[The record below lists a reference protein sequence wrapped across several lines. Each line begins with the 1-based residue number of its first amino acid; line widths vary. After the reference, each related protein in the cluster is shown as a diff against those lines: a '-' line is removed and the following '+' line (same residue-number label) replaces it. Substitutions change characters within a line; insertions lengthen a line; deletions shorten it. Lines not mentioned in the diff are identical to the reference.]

1 MKNFKSKNKGK
12 NIWNI
17 KINRKKK
24 KFKKQKYKKM
34 KIKNEDIFI
43 KRNFLN
49 HKIIPFIFIILLLF
63 LLGIIFLIF
72 YHKRK
77 SSLNKEIMKIIN
89 KDYKVNDNTDE
100 STYFKIIQEF
110 IELNYNE
117 TLVYDYKNFEKNENP
132 KISIITTIHNGE
144 SFIKALIR
152 NIQNQD
158 FHDIEIIIVEDDS
171 KDGSVKIIKE
181 LMKEDPRIILIENNG
196 NKGYLTSVVN
206 GGLKIK
212 GKYVTTIDVD
222 DLFSVENTL
231 SIIYEEIE
239 KNNVDMLGFTSTQG
253 ILDMSNYKFTHSS
266 FHNYFE
272 TPIIYQP
279 EIKEE
284 VFMKND
290 KGEINGLRDVVWGY
304 IYKAEFFIKA
314 INKIDEKYLNIIM
327 NLIGDYLLYF
337 ILTKTARTLKYIK
350 KILHV
355 NVQKKYSDKAA
366 VKFFNEEK
374 EIVRSRTVCRSYLN
388 YIEFTFAKSD
398 NNLKLA
404 SFALND
410 LYLNNKCKEQ
420 TNIRNE
426 GIRICKLFLQNQYVE
441 NKIKDLINLF
451 LNQINQ

>member
-1 MKNFKSKNKGK
+1 M
-12 NIWNI
+12 
-17 KINRKKK
+17 
-24 KFKKQKYKKM
+24 
-34 KIKNEDIFI
+34 
-43 KRNFLN
+43 
-49 HKIIPFIFIILLLF
+49 LF
-63 LLGIIFLIF
+63 G
-72 YHKRK
+72 
-77 SSLNKEIMKIIN
+77 
-89 KDYKVNDNTDE
+89 D
-100 STYFKIIQEF
+100 
-110 IELNYNE
+110 
-117 TLVYDYKNFEKNENP
+117 
-132 KISIITTIHNGE
+132 
-144 SFIKALIR
+144 
-152 NIQNQD
+152 
-158 FHDIEIIIVEDDS
+158 
-171 KDGSVKIIKE
+171 
-181 LMKEDPRIILIENNG
+181 
-196 NKGYLTSVVN
+196 
-206 GGLKIK
+206 
-212 GKYVTTIDVD
+212 
-222 DLFSVENTL
+222 
-231 SIIYEEIE
+231 
-239 KNNVDMLGFTSTQG
+239 
-253 ILDMSNYKFTHSS
+253 
-266 FHNYFE
+266 
-272 TPIIYQP
+272 
-279 EIKEE
+279 
-284 VFMKND
+284 
-290 KGEINGLRDVVWGY
+290 

>member
-1 MKNFKSKNKGK
+1 
-12 NIWNI
+12 
-17 KINRKKK
+17 
-24 KFKKQKYKKM
+24 
-34 KIKNEDIFI
+34 
-43 KRNFLN
+43 
-49 HKIIPFIFIILLLF
+49 
-63 LLGIIFLIF
+63 
-72 YHKRK
+72 
-77 SSLNKEIMKIIN
+77 
-89 KDYKVNDNTDE
+89 
-100 STYFKIIQEF
+100 
-110 IELNYNE
+110 
-117 TLVYDYKNFEKNENP
+117 
-132 KISIITTIHNGE
+132 
-144 SFIKALIR
+144 
-152 NIQNQD
+152 
-158 FHDIEIIIVEDDS
+158 
-171 KDGSVKIIKE
+171 
-181 LMKEDPRIILIENNG
+181 MKEDPRIILIENNG

-231 SIIYEEIE
+231 SIMYEEIE

-279 EIKEE
+279 EINEE

-304 IYKAEFFIKA
+304 IYKAEIFIKA

-327 NLIGDYLLYF
+327 NHIGDYLLYF

-350 KILHV
+350 KILLV
-355 NVQKKYSDKAA
+355 IVQKKYSDKAA
-366 VKFFNEEK
+366 VKFFTEERD
-374 EIVRSRTVCRSYLN
+374 IVRSRTVCRSYLN
-388 YIEFTFAKSD
+388 YIEFTLTKSD

-404 SFALND
+404 SFALKD